1 MSTVVYLSYGKGPHE
16 QEVIFSLLSAWYW
29 AMPGRDDVRFAV
41 YTDHPETFA
50 GLPVEIEKV
59 SPKTWGEWSGP
70 AGFNHRRKIM
80 ALRHAIGRW
89 DAKTVLLD
97 GDTWWR
103 NRPAVLFDRIGP
115 GRSTMHLREGRVET
129 LRHHSPT
136 AQALATL
143 FATHSFTDFHGHT
156 KVFES
161 SEWMWNS
168 GVIGLDPA
176 DAGLL
181 DEVLYWNDALCSVAR
196 LHVLEQFALGYVLGQ
211 RTRLEEAGDCV
222 WHYWPC
228 YMIQPFR
235 KRLPGIMAATCALPL
250 AERAAACYRHRPRP
264 TPARRAKSL
273 VMRGLQV
280 IGLQAPRPRCSEW

>member
-16 QEVIFSLLSAWYW
+16 QEVIFSLLSAWHW
-29 AMPGRDDVRFAV
+29 AMPGRDDVRYAV

-50 GLPVEIEKV
+50 GLPVEIEQV
-59 SPKTWGEWSGP
+59 SPATWAEWSGS

-80 ALRHAIGRW
+80 ALRHALSRRGT
-89 DAKTVLLD
+89 KTVLLD

-103 NRPAVLFDRIGP
+103 KRPAVLFSRIRP
-115 GRSTMHLREGRVET
+115 GQSVMHLREGRVAS

-136 AQALATL
+136 AQSLATL
-143 FATHSFTDFHGHT
+143 LATHCFTDLRGQPKT
-156 KVFES
+156 LDPS
-161 SEWMWNS
+161 AWMWNS

-181 DEVLYWNDALCSVAR
+181 DEVLHWNDELCGVAR
-196 LHVLEQFALGYVLGQ
+196 LHVLEQFALGHVLDQ
-211 RTRLEEAGDCV
+211 RTRLGEAGDCV

-235 KRLPGIMAATCALPL
+235 RQLPGLLAKIAELPL
-250 AERAAACYRHRPRP
+250 AERATECYRHRPRP
-264 TPARRAKSL
+264 TTARQAKSL
-273 VMRGLQV
+273 VMRSLQK
-280 IGLQAPRPRCSEW
+280 IGLQAHRPRCSEW